1 MIVTV
6 IKYLEK
12 GSVRK
17 KRFCLAHNSR
27 QQPILVGKSLWQKPK
42 PVISVKSRELTYG

>member
-1 MIVTV
+1 MIVV
-6 IKYLEK
+6 LIKYLEK

-27 QQPILVGKSLWQKPK
+27 RQPILVGKSLWQKPK
-42 PVISVKSRELTYG
+42 PAISVKSREFTYG

>member
-1 MIVTV
+1 MIVVV

-12 GSVRK
+12 GSIREK
-17 KRFCLAHNSR
+17 GFCLAHNSR
-27 QQPILVGKSLWQKPK
+27 RQPILVGKSLRQKPK